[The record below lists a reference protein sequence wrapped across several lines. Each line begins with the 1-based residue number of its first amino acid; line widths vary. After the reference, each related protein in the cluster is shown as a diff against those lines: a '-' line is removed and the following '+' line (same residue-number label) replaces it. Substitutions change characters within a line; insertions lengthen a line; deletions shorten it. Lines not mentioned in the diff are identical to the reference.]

1 MRRFLTATAIAASLA
16 AAMIVAAPAEAANA
30 RGVQTVSATR
40 SAAMAGP
47 GGCEGFNRA
56 LTEAVATQ
64 IRTGKQAEARR
75 LMRLF
80 QACGR

>member
-1 MRRFLTATAIAASLA
+1 MRRFLIAAAIAAA
-16 AAMIVAAPAEAANA
+16 AIASAPAEAQNA
-30 RGVQTVSATR
+30 RGILTASAAR

-56 LTEAVATQ
+56 LTDAVASQ
-64 IRTGKQAEARR
+64 IRTGKQAEAQR

-80 QACGR
+80 QVCGR

>member
-1 MRRFLTATAIAASLA
+1 MRRFLIATAIAA
-16 AAMIVAAPAEAANA
+16 AAMTAAPAEAQPA
-30 RGVQTVSATR
+30 RGVIQASAAR

-56 LTEAVATQ
+56 LTDAVATQ
-64 IRTGKQAEARR
+64 IRTGKHAEAQR

-80 QACGR
+80 RVCGR

>member
-1 MRRFLTATAIAASLA
+1 MRRFLIMSAIAATALA
-16 AAMIVAAPAEAANA
+16 AAPAEAQTA
-30 RGVQTVSATR
+30 RGATQASAAR

-56 LTEAVATQ
+56 LTDAVATQ
-64 IRTGKQAEARR
+64 IRTGKQAEAQR

-80 QACGR
+80 RVCGA

>member
-1 MRRFLTATAIAASLA
+1 MRRFLMLTAIAALA
-16 AAMIVAAPAEAANA
+16 AAPAEAQTA
-30 RGVQTVSATR
+30 RGVQTISAAR

-56 LTEAVATQ
+56 LTDAVATQ
-64 IRTGKQAEARR
+64 IRTGKQAEAQR

-80 QACGR
+80 QVCGR